1 MDLLQPLQ
9 VLDYHILD
17 VMGWCSVY
25 SRLDN
30 TRYIELSYIKLQ
42 PLHRPKRI
50 HLCGTAYILCNSVQY
65 HRPTIALPTNACP
78 TPS

>member
-1 MDLLQPLQ
+1 MELLQPLQ

-25 SRLDN
+25 SRLDSS
-30 TRYIELSYIKLQ
+30 RYIELSYIKLQ
-42 PLHRPKRI
+42 PLHRPIRI
-50 HLCGTAYILCNSVQY
+50 HLRGTAHLLCNSVQH
-65 HRPTIALPTNACP
+65 HRPAIALPTNVRS